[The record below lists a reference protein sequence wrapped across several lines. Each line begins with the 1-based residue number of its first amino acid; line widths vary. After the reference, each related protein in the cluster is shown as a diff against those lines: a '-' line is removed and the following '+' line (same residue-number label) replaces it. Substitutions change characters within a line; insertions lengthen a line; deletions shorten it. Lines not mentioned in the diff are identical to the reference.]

1 MGNGLFEATDE
12 LSHQIKALSEPT
24 LEEVKERWRAIYN
37 HRALRVLRRQR
48 EFTDYLVV
56 SEIVC
61 IFLSR
66 IDIPILLTC
75 MVGYASRSVS
85 AAMEVRSSAHLG
97 SWKRAEP
104 YGGAGTFA
112 TKSANG
118 GRRYLG

>member
-24 LEEVKERWRAIYN
+24 LEEVKERWRAIHN

-48 EFTDYLVV
+48 EFTNYLVV

-66 IDIPILLTC
+66 IDVPILITC
-75 MVGYASRSVS
+75 MAGYTSRFVS
-85 AAMEVRSSAHLG
+85 AAMEVRGYAQLG
-97 SWKRAEP
+97 SWKRAKQC
-104 YGGAGTFA
+104 GGAGDV
-112 TKSANG
+112 
-118 GRRYLG
+118 RY